1 LTVVRRRH
9 ILDSS
14 TNLNERN
21 PMDDGLYYDRNDELW
36 YFEEGEGQAVSW
48 EYGFAEPLIPEVAL
62 VVLYGPMKP
71 VQDVSA

>member
-1 LTVVRRRH
+1 LTVVRCRH

-21 PMDDGLYYDRNDELW
+21 PMNDGLYYDRNDELW
-36 YFEEGEGQAVSW
+36 YFEEGEALPVSW
-48 EYGFAEPLIPEVAL
+48 EDGFGWTVPEAVLIVLWGPL
-62 VVLYGPMKP
+62 KP